1 MRHFYRRNERIQLSD
16 ESAASSEFFHQS
28 ATYKLPAVA
37 VGSAVHFRDA
47 EGLAEHVPTQQPLRT
62 TVEMS
67 SATQQRSPGKLQ
79 HHQQ

>member
-47 EGLAEHVPTQQPLRT
+47 EGLAEHVPTQQSLQPAVKL
-62 TVEMS
+62 S
-67 SATQQRSPGKLQ
+67 PAFKLSPATQ
-79 HHQQ
+79 